1 MVGVRGVYEVAIRV
15 RDLKKAQAFYC
26 DVLGLEVAVVDEK
39 RPMVFLRAGGAAGM
53 VVLQEDQGAWP
64 SQHFALTIAEGDLE
78 AAARTLRQHGVS
90 VRGPVFHEWMPAKSL
105 YFGDPDGH
113 QMELCAPL

>member
-1 MVGVRGVYEVAIRV
+1 VRVRGVYEVAIRV

-26 DVLGLEVAVVDEK
+26 DILGLEVAARDEK

-64 SQHFALTIAEGDLE
+64 SQHFALSMTESDLE
-78 AAARTLRQHGVS
+78 EAARTLREHGIS

-105 YFGDPDGH
+105 YFPDPDGH